1 MFQRRTY
8 ARRASPVRGWG
19 SIPRPWG
26 RSGDARPIVRA
37 AWAFAVFLGAST
49 AYAAPF
55 DDLEKACLSEHKTVS
70 DIAGSLTSDGWQHV
84 TLETL
89 PAFNQMWGDF
99 SIIKSLFL
107 DGPPQIADQEQR
119 HKFYNQARYDIMQR
133 DSQALLALRLIE
145 PSQSEKRAQFYLYEP
160 KSQSWAI
167 VSKPRKN
174 VECELLT
181 RSAEKPPQSWGLDVE
196 DQPFGDYA
204 ELSSSS
210 EKRIELVTIVPE
222 GFAYLTGE
230 SPILAQVAH
239 IERQDED

>member
-1 MFQRRTY
+1 MFHHRTY

-55 DDLEKACLSEHKTVS
+55 DDLEKACLSEHKTVT

-99 SIIKSLFL
+99 AVINGVFLEGPAQII
-107 DGPPQIADQEQR
+107 DQEQR

-145 PSQSEKRAQFYLYEP
+145 PSQSEKFSEFHLYEP
-160 KSQSWAI
+160 ESQSWAI

-196 DQPFGDYA
+196 DHPFGDYA
-204 ELSSSS
+204 KLSSSP
-210 EKRIELVTIVPE
+210 EKRIGLLTIVPE
-222 GFAYLTGE
+222 GFAYLTGK
-230 SPILAQVAH
+230 SPILAQVAR
-239 IERQDED
+239 IERLDED